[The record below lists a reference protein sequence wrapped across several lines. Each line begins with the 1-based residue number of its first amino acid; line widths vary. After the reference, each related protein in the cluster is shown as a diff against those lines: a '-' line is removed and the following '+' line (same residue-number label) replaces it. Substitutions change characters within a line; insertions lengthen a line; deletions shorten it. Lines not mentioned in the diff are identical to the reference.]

1 MILGIVAST
10 KIEAD
15 LIIGYLRKKRET
27 LNSGKYFYKG
37 ILENKLDTVVC
48 ICGIGKSN
56 AAHGTT
62 LLLERF
68 NPQLIYV
75 IGIGGAYPDSGLNI
89 GDIAIA
95 EKEIYGDEGLL
106 VKIQNIKEDFL
117 SMERLNLP
125 LATINGLT
133 YYNEFPMFI
142 PDRLREMISLHGSK
156 AFDIKSKILIGNF
169 VTVST
174 CTGMLKKAKEIRKR
188 FNGICENMEGA
199 SIAHISLLYKV
210 PVIEIRAIS
219 NIIKDRE
226 GVPINKSDII
236 DAAEIVQKFFLQIIN
251 EKYLT

>member
-1 MILGIVAST
+1 MILGVVAST

-15 LIIGYLRKKRET
+15 LIIGYLRKKREIFS
-27 LNSGKYFYKG
+27 SGKYFYKG
-37 ILENKLDTVVC
+37 ILENKIDTVVF

-68 NPQLIYV
+68 KPQLIYV
-75 IGIGGAYPDSGLNI
+75 IGVGGAYPDSGLNI

-106 VKIQNIKEDFL
+106 VKIQNNIKEDFL

-125 LATINGLT
+125 LATINGRN
-133 YYNEFPMFI
+133 YYNEFTMLI
-142 PDRLREMISLHGSK
+142 PDRLREIHGFK
-156 AFDIKSKILIGNF
+156 AFDIKSNILIGNF

-174 CTGMLKKAKEIRKR
+174 CTGTLKKAKEIRER
-188 FNGICENMEGA
+188 FNAICENMEGA

-219 NIIKDRE
+219 NIIEDRKA
-226 GVPINKSDII
+226 VPINKSDII
-236 DAAEIVQKFFLQIIN
+236 DAAEIVQKFFLQIVKN
-251 EKYLT
+251 DKR